1 MIQRSNPLYAIP
13 RDIVKECRP
22 PLFFTSSLR
31 QYTAFLC
38 DHAYFPWS
46 QQSRLILRQPPVYGL
61 LSQRHEYIYGYGLH
75 EVSRQTKSLA
85 IMLLLSTSRVIIS
98 LLCLFCTVR
107 SLHIHRPQKHEV
119 IRRDAT
125 TISMQSEPSSTPDM
139 EAAELI
145 ETVTSI
151 TEDLSDLPQDVLE
164 FLKAIDDRLHQ
175 QEALLASLLAVFA
188 TASGT
193 PAPST
198 TPEIA
203 NATLTSMPVPS
214 STSIELFS
222 STNVEASSSLITA
235 TACRRGGAGPL
246 VSCSSSLTQVLSSS
260 LPVTLSTSRPR
271 ITRTLTRTTYVPVPV
286 TTFVQPIPFSNTTG
300 FDPATQETSST
311 IPVLPVPSIYS
322 TPDTDSPSINA
333 TTAAIST
340 DSQASAFYNSIPSP
354 TSTNYVFKTSR
365 QNNVAAY
372 YGQTPDTKSGDLL
385 QLCQSP
391 NVDIVVLAFVTS
403 FFTNGGLPSAS
414 FGPGCRGSTTAQ
426 QLHAPGLQ
434 DCTDLAPEIVSCQQ
448 LGKPVL
454 VSLGGY
460 YSNVTFASDTEA
472 IQLAQNLWNLFG
484 AGTGMDASLRP
495 FGSIVVDGFDLDNES
510 KDPTSYTTFAQALR
524 TLFHSDKTKKY
535 YLSAAPQCP
544 RPDASIPIPAMALCD
559 FVFVQFYNN
568 PSCELSSAGF
578 ADSFAAW
585 SDDLYAANN
594 QTKLYIGVGAS
605 EAAGSGYVDGAGL
618 GHQVSLARQLYT
630 DNLGGV
636 MLWDGVEGLGNVD
649 EYGNNYLVY
658 AKGSLE

>member
-1 MIQRSNPLYAIP
+1 M
-13 RDIVKECRP
+13 
-22 PLFFTSSLR
+22 
-31 QYTAFLC
+31 
-38 DHAYFPWS
+38 
-46 QQSRLILRQPPVYGL
+46 
-61 LSQRHEYIYGYGLH
+61 LS
-75 EVSRQTKSLA
+75 
-85 IMLLLSTSRVIIS
+85 LSTSRVIIL
-98 LLCLFCTVR
+98 LLCLFCTVQ
-107 SLHIHRPQKHEV
+107 SLHIHRPHKYDA
-119 IRRDAT
+119 IRRGAT
-125 TISMQSEPSSTPDM
+125 SLSVQSEPSSTPEI

-151 TEDLSDLPQDVLE
+151 PEGLSNLPQDVLE

-175 QEALLASLLAVFA
+175 QEALLASLLAVF
-188 TASGT
+188 TSASGT
-193 PAPST
+193 ASPSTTLEIASATTTDVPAPST
-198 TPEIA
+198 T
-203 NATLTSMPVPS
+203 
-214 STSIELFS
+214 SIEVFS
-222 STNVEASSSLITA
+222 STTIEAPSSLTTA

-246 VSCSSSLTQVLSSS
+246 VPCSSSLTQVLSSS
-260 LPVTLSTSRPR
+260 LTVTLSASRPR

-286 TTFVQPIPFSNTTG
+286 TTFVQPVPYLNTTG
-300 FDPATQETSST
+300 SDSTTLETLSASS
-311 IPVLPVPSIYS
+311 IPVLPVPSIYTS
-322 TPDTDSPSINA
+322 PDTDSSSLNA
-333 TTAAIST
+333 TAAATST
-340 DSQASAFYNSIPSP
+340 DSQASTSYNSIPSP

-372 YGQTPDTKSGDLL
+372 YGQTPNTKSGDLL
-385 QLCQSP
+385 QLCQNP
-391 NVDIVVLAFVTS
+391 NVDMVVLAFVTS
-403 FFTNGGLPSAS
+403 FFTNGGFPSAS

-472 IQLAQNLWNLFG
+472 IQLAQNLWDLFG
-484 AGTGMDASLRP
+484 AGNGLDASLRP
-495 FGSIVVDGFDLDNES
+495 FGSIVIDGFDLDNES
-510 KDPTSYTTFAQALR
+510 RDPTSYTTFAKALR
-524 TLFHSDKTKKY
+524 TLSHSDKTKKY
-535 YLSAAPQCP
+535 YLSAAPQCS
-544 RPDASIPIPAMALCD
+544 RSDASIPVSAMALCD

-568 PSCELSSAGF
+568 SSCELSSAGF

-618 GHQVSLARQLYT
+618 VHQVSLARQLYT

-636 MLWDGVEGLGNVD
+636 MLWDGVEGLSNVG